1 MSEKNYYQSNY
12 IFLCETLAEDLRQI
26 GKNIERLKILDAN
39 RDIDENLHKKY
50 RDLSA
55 KNKDARTEISVF
67 LSEKLDGYAK
77 DKAAIDFAGRKND
90 EALMLLFKSEYH
102 YGIYS
107 RYYDPDYDFSTET
120 KIRAL
125 PFQFLEM
132 ESRVCEFI
140 ELKKV
145 NAKEYYQRLDREFGL
160 EELLKKNS
168 ALVEVHDVLKKRAT
182 IFKSLVKLYT
192 DNDWAAFI
200 ALASLQVEGLFYD
213 CCEILKEKDLSG
225 TAGTFVEKVDKAFS
239 GNQIMMLYAYPYFKY
254 EMPLL
259 RNTIAHVG
267 TIEGDEET
275 LQNLVWDLILDINA
289 LVLWNYQ
296 LSREKYTVVS
306 MLHDEVHKE
315 VELENK
321 INTLI
326 TSMLSCM
333 SVADFKYL
341 QLLKDVSQFQG
352 EIELMKC
359 EEGFWESKIEHIRSI
374 IDTEIFWDKLTN
386 CIDENDVLQNKP
398 YNIVWLADRLANTF
412 IKVYEN
418 GSAEKTACA
427 KAMAK
432 VNNCKNN

>member
-12 IFLCETLAEDLRQI
+12 IFLCEILAEDLRQI

-39 RDIDENLHKKY
+39 QDIDENLHKKY

-55 KNKDARTEISVF
+55 KNKDARTEIAVF

-77 DKAAIDFAGRKND
+77 DKASIDFAGRKND
-90 EALMLLFKSEYH
+90 EALMLLFKSEYY

-145 NAKEYYQRLDREFGL
+145 DEKEYYQRLDRAFGL
-160 EELLKKNS
+160 EALLKKNS
-168 ALVEVHDVLKKRAT
+168 ALVEVHDVLKKRAA
-182 IFKSLVKLYT
+182 IFKTLVRLYT

-225 TAGTFVEKVDKAFS
+225 TAGSFVEKAFR
-239 GNQIMMLYAYPYFKY
+239 GNQIMMLYAFPYFNF

-259 RNTIAHVG
+259 RNKIAHVG

-275 LQNLVWDLILDINA
+275 LQNQAWDLILDINA

-296 LSREKYTVVS
+296 LSREKYTVIT
-306 MLHDEVHKE
+306 MLYDEVYKE
-315 VELENK
+315 VELKNK
-321 INTLI
+321 ASKLI
-326 TSMLSCM
+326 ASMLSCM
-333 SVADFKYL
+333 GVADFKYL
-341 QLLKDVSQFQG
+341 QLLKDTSQFQD
-352 EIELMKC
+352 EIALMKC
-359 EEGFWESKIEHIRSI
+359 DLRGWPI
-374 IDTEIFWDKLTN
+374 
-386 CIDENDVLQNKP
+386 
-398 YNIVWLADRLANTF
+398 
-412 IKVYEN
+412 
-418 GSAEKTACA
+418 G
-427 KAMAK
+427 
-432 VNNCKNN
+432 